1 MAAISTRLTR
11 PRMRTGFAAPASPG
25 KGSLRKRQTSMATK
39 IASSSPATIAVCSQM
54 VRVVQKKSTPCRK
67 PTNSG
72 GSPSG
77 LSAPPTLATRMMKKM
92 TTWTLWRRG
101 RLARIK
107 GRIRIM
113 AAPVV
118 PTTSRHQRAEREDA
132 GIRRRRRLDIARDEN
147 APGHDIEREQQHDE
161 TEIFGEHG
169 VDECRQRRHAPGQ
182 DDERGECQQ
191 RPGRGDLAV
200 MMVPKPCKQQRAER
214 DRQQEAAKGQRI
226 GPAHR
231 RAVEP
236 GRRPCVLRQQH
247 DQDRGDEPAPAPN
260 NKPSRKQ

>member
-1 MAAISTRLTR
+1 
-11 PRMRTGFAAPASPG
+11 
-25 KGSLRKRQTSMATK
+25 
-39 IASSSPATIAVCSQM
+39 M
-54 VRVVQKKSTPCRK
+54 VRVVQRAADIGNQDDEKDDDVDVV
-67 PTNSG
+67 
-72 GSPSG
+72 
-77 LSAPPTLATRMMKKM
+77 APRPVGADQRPDQDHG
-92 TTWTLWRRG
+92 RPRG
-101 RLARIK
+101 ADD
-107 GRIRIM
+107 
-113 AAPVV
+113 
-118 PTTSRHQRAEREDA
+118 TRHQRAEREDA
-132 GIRRRRRLDIARDEN
+132 GIRRRRRLDVARDEN